1 MKRASPWSSWP
12 VGTGVCAPGAARAKA
27 QALYVYADSPAAAQA
42 GGGGQCCS
50 RLAESPSVSRP
61 FHMRPS
67 RSPPAR
73 RLPERPW
80 KGPGST
86 EMRPAERSCARW
98 EVKGNWRPSARRRRP
113 LGRPTVPRHL
123 HLTLRAHA
131 CSPRAEPGRGD
142 PLSGL
147 LRPIGAEGEA
157 CRPRSRAGG
166 WRAVQARR
174 VPGPRA
180 PRPGSCRRRARR
192 VQTIHDF
199 INVEFAILFMLAAH
213 RK

>member
-1 MKRASPWSSWP
+1 M
-12 VGTGVCAPGAARAKA
+12 GTGVCAPGAARAKA
-27 QALYVYADSPAAAQA
+27 QALYVYADSPTAAQA

-67 RSPPAR
+67 RSLSDR
-73 RLPERPW
+73 RLPERLW

-113 LGRPTVPRHL
+113 LGRPTVPRHV
-123 HLTLRAHA
+123 HPTLRAHA

-166 WRAVQARR
+166 WGGAGGPS
-174 VPGPRA
+174 PGTPRA
-180 PRPGSCRRRARR
+180 AAGFMQAPREARAD
-192 VQTIHDF
+192 HS
-199 INVEFAILFMLAAH
+199 
-213 RK
+213 

>member
-1 MKRASPWSSWP
+1 MELLARGHRCVHPGRSARKGPGT
-12 VGTGVCAPGAARAKA
+12 VGIC
-27 QALYVYADSPAAAQA
+27 
-42 GGGGQCCS
+42 
-50 RLAESPSVSRP
+50 RLARGRPGRRGRPVLLPPGRESFCLPPVSYAT
-61 FHMRPS
+61 F

-98 EVKGNWRPSARRRRP
+98 EVKGNWRPSTRRRRP

-123 HLTLRAHA
+123 HPTLRAHA
-131 CSPRAEPGRGD
+131 RSPRAEPGRGD

-199 INVEFAILFMLAAH
+199 INVEHAILFMLAAH